1 MRIFIIRHAD
11 PDYANDTIT
20 PAGHN
25 QAQALAQYLQTLNIS
40 EIYAS
45 PYGRT
50 QATAGYTADLLGLP
64 VQTEPWARELDGAWI
79 KDLDQTFAGMDSSGK
94 PADKN
99 PFAGKK
105 PAPES
110 LASGPAVRLFHPDPC
125 LMQEN
130 MDIIRRG
137 SDDFMRRQG
146 FVHEDD
152 TYRVLWENRKAIAV
166 FTHMGVGL
174 VWLSHLLN
182 IPLMMTWSG
191 FYLNPASVTTILMDE
206 RLPGCAIP
214 RCTGLGDISHLCAA
228 GVTLR
233 PVGLY
238 ANAD

>member
-11 PDYANDTIT
+11 PDYANDTLT
-20 PAGHN
+20 PVGHN

-50 QATAGYTADLLGLP
+50 QATAGYTASLLGLP
-64 VQTEPWARELDGAWI
+64 IQTEPWARELDGTWI
-79 KDLDQTFAGMDSSGK
+79 KDLDQSFAGIDPSRKSLEPK
-94 PADKN
+94 PIVE
-99 PFAGKK
+99 
-105 PAPES
+105 ES
-110 LASGPAVRLFHPDPC
+110 LASGLGIRRLLQPDPC
-125 LMQEN
+125 RMQEN
-130 MDIIRRG
+130 MDIIRQG

-146 FVHEDD
+146 FVHESDS
-152 TYRVLWENRKAIAV
+152 YRVLWPNRKSIAI

-191 FYLNPASVTTILMDE
+191 FFLHPASVTTILMDE
-206 RLPGCAIP
+206 RLPGSAIP